1 MPEVELSSLIEKGT
15 VDVGLH
21 DVGASSTIGVDFLLF
36 DFFLDGLKA
45 TAILDVL
52 TPIAQFSGLDNPPAI
67 AFLASLVILSQE
79 GKVLLILD
87 ATRDMESQRKIGSLF
102 SAITKVGLHCLVKGF
117 FVPDYPTKLQVV
129 CYLVTDFLDFDGLNL
144 AMPHVL

>member
-67 AFLASLVILSQE
+67 TFLASLVVLSQE